1 MQIIG
6 KQYLTDGDAKRY
18 DSLALLVKARNS
30 ILVNPVYDPNK
41 PMLPGFPTAA
51 GPALPNANAAATPL
65 APRLA
70 AGSAPQTAPLSP
82 SVAQRSAPAASAA
95 APASARPP
103 SAAVPSRAPGPAVG
117 ASTAPTRAPGR
128 AAAAAGPPPT
138 AGAAAA
144 RRPPA
149 ASGVYQSL
157 TVSPSGGGGGGGGG
171 GNTYQNLTTVPV
183 SSVAASRTGLSQSGS
198 VPNDYDEG
206 DYAQLMDMGFSREEA
221 FAALQ
226 NSGGNI
232 EQALDQLMGGGG
244 GAPAAAP
251 SSAAVVALGPKPTGV
266 TLAAKGDG
274 SSTKQYAGAATSG
287 MHGAWG
293 VTDNQN
299 PPHKNYMEDGFA
311 VVPVLEQTA
320 AASYSFFG
328 VYDGHSGREATE
340 YAQDTLHLNL
350 LSALRHGLGVEEAH
364 QHAYV
369 LTDNEL
375 LAMGVKTAGC
385 TVVTALIAKAGGKR
399 LLHVANAGDGRA
411 VLCKA
416 GRAIRMSF
424 DHKVEVESETKR
436 ILALGGTILWGR
448 VQGQTMVSRSLG
460 DHDLKKFVIADPH
473 FKTEPL
479 DATCE
484 FLVLACDGIWDV
496 TDDQEVVDVVRK
508 AGVTD
513 PKAASAAIIQHV
525 ISKQTKDNLTAMV
538 IALQ

>member
-1 MQIIG
+1 VQIIG

-51 GPALPNANAAATPL
+51 GPALPLAAAASAATPV

-70 AGSAPQTAPLSP
+70 AVAAPQTAPLSP
-82 SVAQRSAPAASAA
+82 SVTQRSAPSA

-103 SAAVPSRAPGPAVG
+103 TAAVPSRAPGPAVG
-117 ASTAPTRAPGR
+117 ASTAPTRAPAR
-128 AAAAAGPPPT
+128 AAAGPPAT

-157 TVSPSGGGGGGGGG
+157 TVSPSGAGG
-171 GNTYQNLTTVPV
+171 GNTYQNLTTVPA
-183 SSVAASRTGLSQSGS
+183 SSAAASRTGLTQSGS

-266 TLAAKGDG
+266 TLVAKGDG

-385 TVVTALIAKAGGKR
+385 TVVTALIAKSGGKR

-496 TDDQEVVDVVRK
+496 SDDQEVVDVVRK
-508 AGVTD
+508 AGTTD
-513 PKAASAAIIQHV
+513 PKAASAALIQHV
-525 ISKQTKDNLTAMV
+525 IAKQTKDNLTAMV